1 MALINCI
8 VELCKPVK
16 GTWRVVMSRWGLYVF
31 AMVPGLFVLTGELN
45 DSVGLR
51 PYFQNLQLPLD
62 IVDVRLLAAELFG
75 GGTAIL
81 MLGVAVIW
89 VLQLVWLGGATLL
102 FNSANGQANDH
113 VNNRAKQKLF
123 RPGWQFL
130 GRYVRIAIFSLIVV
144 VAAHMGIKSL
154 FAMLS
159 ARSEIEDWALQTSMI
174 GLNVWRVGLLFVALT
189 LIGTF
194 AFWIRMITVAENRR
208 DLRRLPMM
216 VIRLFLRRPVAALL
230 FQFAAIALVLSLQ
243 AVALVCW
250 RQSSGG
256 LLWPL
261 LWAVTLFF
269 ASWVWQVRIR
279 AALGVLKSIE

>member
-1 MALINCI
+1 MALIKCI
-8 VELCKPVK
+8 VELCKPVR

-51 PYFQNLQLPLD
+51 PHFQDLQLPLD
-62 IVDVRLLAAELFG
+62 IGNVSLLSAELFG
-75 GGTAIL
+75 GGTALL
-81 MLGVAVIW
+81 MLGVIVIW

-102 FNSANGQANDH
+102 FNSTDGQ
-113 VNNRAKQKLF
+113 VKQKLF

-130 GRYVRIAIFSLIVV
+130 GRYVRIAMFSLVVV

-174 GLNVWRVGLLFVALT
+174 DLNVWRVGMLFVALT

-194 AFWIRMITVAENRR
+194 AFWVRIITVAENRR
-208 DLRRLPMM
+208 DLRRLPMKI
-216 VIRLFLRRPVAALL
+216 IRLFLRRPVAALL

-261 LWAVTLFF
+261 LWAVSLFF
-269 ASWVWQVRIR
+269 AAWVWQVRIR
-279 AALGVLKSIE
+279 AALGVLKSTE

>member
-1 MALINCI
+1 MALMKCV

-16 GTWRVVMSRWGLYVF
+16 GTWRVVLSRWGLYIF

-45 DSVGLR
+45 ESVGLR
-51 PYFQNLQLPLD
+51 PHFQDLQLPLD
-62 IVDVRLLAAELFG
+62 VAGVSLLAAELFG
-75 GGTAIL
+75 GGTALLIF
-81 MLGVAVIW
+81 GVIVIW

-102 FNSANGQANDH
+102 FSSAESQ
-113 VNNRAKQKLF
+113 AKQKLF

-130 GRYVRIAIFSLIVV
+130 GRFVRIAIFALIVV
-144 VAAHMGIKSL
+144 VAAHMGIKYL
-154 FAMLS
+154 FGMLS
-159 ARSEIEDWALQTSMI
+159 ARSELEDWAFQTSMI
-174 GLNVWRVGLLFVALT
+174 DLNVWRARVLFVALT

-194 AFWIRMITVAENRR
+194 AFWVRIITVAEGRR
-208 DLRRLPMM
+208 DLRRLPMV

-230 FQFAAIALVLSLQ
+230 FQFAAIALVISLQ
-243 AVALVCW
+243 AIALVCW

-269 ASWVWQVRIR
+269 TSWVWQVRIR
-279 AALGVLKSIE
+279 AALGVLKSS

>member
-1 MALINCI
+1 MALTNCI
-8 VELCKPVK
+8 VELCKPAK

-31 AMVPGLFVLTGELN
+31 AMIPGLFVLAGELN

-62 IVDVRLLAAELFG
+62 IVNLQLLAAELFG

-102 FNSANGQANDH
+102 FDSANDQ
-113 VNNRAKQKLF
+113 AKQKLF

-130 GRYVRIAIFSLIVV
+130 GRFVRIAIFSLIVI

-159 ARSEIEDWALQTSMI
+159 ARSEIEDWAFQTSMI
-174 GLNVWRVGLLFVALT
+174 DLNIWRIGILFVALT

-194 AFWIRMITVAENRR
+194 AFWVRIITVAENRR
-208 DLRRLPMM
+208 DLRRLPMK

-269 ASWVWQVRIR
+269 ASWIWQVRIR

>member
-1 MALINCI
+1 MALINCM

-45 DSVGLR
+45 ESVGLR

-62 IVDVRLLAAELFG
+62 IVDAYLLAAELFG
-75 GGTAIL
+75 GGTTIL
-81 MLGVAVIW
+81 LLGVAVIG

-102 FNSANGQANDH
+102 LNSADNQ
-113 VNNRAKQKLF
+113 AKQKLF

-130 GRYVRIAIFSLIVV
+130 GRYVRIAIFSLVV
-144 VAAHMGIKSL
+144 VIAAHMGIKSL

-159 ARSEIEDWALQTSMI
+159 ARSEVEDWAFQTSMI
-174 GLNVWRVGLLFVALT
+174 GLNVWRAGVLFVALT

-194 AFWIRMITVAENRR
+194 AFWVRIITVAENRR
-208 DLRRLPMM
+208 DLRRLPMI
-216 VIRLFLRRPVAALL
+216 VIRLFLRRPVAVLL

-261 LWAVTLFF
+261 LWVVTLFF
-269 ASWVWQVRIR
+269 TSWVWQVRIR

>member
-1 MALINCI
+1 M

-45 DSVGLR
+45 ESVGLR

-62 IVDVRLLAAELFG
+62 IVDAYLLAAELFG
-75 GGTAIL
+75 GGTTIL
-81 MLGVAVIW
+81 MLGVAVIC

-102 FNSANGQANDH
+102 LNSADNQ
-113 VNNRAKQKLF
+113 AKQKLF

-130 GRYVRIAIFSLIVV
+130 GRYVRIAIFSLVV
-144 VAAHMGIKSL
+144 VIAAHLGIKSL

-159 ARSEIEDWALQTSMI
+159 ARSEVEDWAFQTSMI
-174 GLNVWRVGLLFVALT
+174 GLNVWRAGVLFVALT

-194 AFWIRMITVAENRR
+194 AFWVRIITVAENRR
-208 DLRRLPMM
+208 DLRRLPVI
-216 VIRLFLRRPVAALL
+216 VIRLFLRRPVAVLL

-243 AVALVCW
+243 VVALVCW

-256 LLWPL
+256 LLWPV

-279 AALGVLKSIE
+279 AALGVLKSVK